1 MHCKAHAPLDA
12 HRSSWVAG
20 AARRW
25 CGVHWQDGKVLV
37 LAERSAASAQRCWQH
52 CVVARAS
59 FPELATR
66 QTLARRAL
74 SARGAQR
81 NFCRCELAL
90 HSQRVV
96 SAMQI
101 YETCIALTTRGECNA
116 SLLGH
121 RPRSCAL
128 CWHSVR
134 AAGECSPEIS
144 RLVHTEGKGRT
155 SGCLILAQNRHTAGM
170 GLDPTSAQ

>member
-1 MHCKAHAPLDA
+1 MCNDA
-12 HRSSWVAG
+12 G
-20 AARRW
+20 N
-25 CGVHWQDGKVLV
+25 
-37 LAERSAASAQRCWQH
+37 
-52 CVVARAS
+52 AS

-81 NFCRCELAL
+81 NFCRCEL
-90 HSQRVV
+90 
-96 SAMQI
+96 
-101 YETCIALTTRGECNA
+101 LTTCVECNE

-128 CWHSVR
+128 CWHSVG
-134 AAGECSPEIS
+134 AEGECSPEIS
-144 RLVHTEGKGRT
+144 RLVHTKGKGRT
-155 SGCLILAQNRHTAGM
+155 SGCLILRQTVGM